1 MLDPNRISTARGENE
16 DLDASN
22 DIRRLLVSLTGLSES
37 VVPPVLSMTG
47 GSVLG
52 VSARLTYCPK
62 CWYEDAENGRAPYI
76 RCQWSS
82 WSSVLCTKHE
92 TWLNARRPGNQ
103 LGSELNG
110 WAPVWQTDPSWA
122 TAASL
127 RHDPV
132 LGPFVAGFEAET
144 ILRPTCKW
152 ESLDAEFQALV
163 REKALTLKLVTRP
176 ESSGVRAHVWEAM
189 EVALTPRVTDRDLRG
204 YRGAEPGWIADR
216 ISCLSVA
223 AEIRRMIT
231 GSEPAFERVR
241 TVLES
246 DESAKQLV
254 WECWGSH
261 AMKSQFASFS
271 R

>member
-1 MLDPNRISTARGENE
+1 MLDPNRIPPAWGENE

-22 DIRRLLVSLTGLSES
+22 DMRQLLVSSTGLGENGI
-37 VVPPVLSMTG
+37 PPVLPMSG
-47 GSVLG
+47 GQFLD

-76 RCQWSS
+76 RYQWSS
-82 WSSVLCTKHE
+82 WSSVLCAKHE

-103 LGSELNG
+103 FGSEVNG
-110 WAPVWQTDPSWA
+110 WAPVWQTNSTWA
-122 TAASL
+122 SAACL
-127 RHDPV
+127 RHDPA
-132 LGPFVAGFEAET
+132 LEPFVAGFEGET

-152 ESLDAEFQALV
+152 ACLDAEFQALV
-163 REKALTLKLVTRP
+163 REKALILKLVSRP
-176 ESSGVRAHVWEAM
+176 ESCGVRAHVREAI

-204 YRGAEPGWIADR
+204 YRSAEPGWIADR

-223 AEIRRMIT
+223 VEIRRMIM

-241 TVLES
+241 TVLED

-254 WECWGSH
+254 WECWGHMRRNHS
-261 AMKSQFASFS
+261 
-271 R
+271 